1 MKKKTA
7 KRLMAASMAGT
18 LAVTMFAGCGG
29 SSDSKDSSA
38 KTEDTGEDNSDKPDT
53 WIADRTITVQ
63 AYVDDIGNTLPK
75 DFNNTETM
83 KKITELTGIK
93 LDVKYTPG
101 DSDAKVLASQLAS
114 GTIPDV
120 IVSYLDNSTRPEFP
134 LLYKAAKDGMF
145 ADVSEYMKNSGSV
158 SVRSIWKTFWLS
170 PTPYVCRRADMKNSP
185 SAPRVCTEVVLEDL
199 QKRKLPSVWISIWI
213 ISAYRPEPWASPDL
227 KEKWMT
233 QFCLPELTAILAGD
247 FNAEPDGEEFAVMRE
262 RKWICELYRG
272 DQRRK
277 FYASS

>member
-1 MKKKTA
+1 MKKKMV

-38 KTEDTGEDNSDKPDT
+38 KTEDTSEDNSDKPDT

-101 DSDAKVLASQLAS
+101 DSDAKVMASQLAS

-145 ADVSEYMKNSGSV
+145 ADVSEYMKNSEVYS
-158 SVRSIWKTFWLS
+158 KYYEDDYLPDDT
-170 PTPYVCRRADMKNSP
+170 KNNIVF
-185 SAPRVCTEVVLEDL
+185 RVT
-199 QKRKLPSVWISIWI
+199 
-213 ISAYRPEPWASPDL
+213 
-227 KEKWMT
+227 WM
-233 QFCLPELTAILAGD
+233 
-247 FNAEPDGEEFAVMRE
+247 VY
-262 RKWICELYRG
+262 ICGR
-272 DQRRK
+272 
-277 FYASS
+277 